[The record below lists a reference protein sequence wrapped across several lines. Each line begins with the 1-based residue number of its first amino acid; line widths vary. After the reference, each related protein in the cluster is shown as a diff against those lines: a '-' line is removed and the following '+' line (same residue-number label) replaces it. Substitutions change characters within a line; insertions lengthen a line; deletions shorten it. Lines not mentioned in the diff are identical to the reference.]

1 MKLNQVKMV
10 HDKKIPI
17 IHLKSG
23 SPLGEALKKMV
34 EHKRLRERY
43 WLGEISLDEL
53 NKLLREKHINKQ
65 YESSVAL

>member
-10 HDKKIPI
+10 HDKRIPI

-34 EHKRLRERY
+34 EHKRLRERVPAP
-43 WLGEISLDEL
+43 G
-53 NKLLREKHINKQ
+53 
-65 YESSVAL
+65 ALSHDTAHHTQRAACAPYDHSAV

>member
-1 MKLNQVKMV
+1 MNKK
-10 HDKKIPI
+10 KKIPT

-43 WLGEISLDEL
+43 WVGEISLVEL
-53 NKLLREKHINKQ
+53 NQLLKEKGINKQ
-65 YESSVAL
+65 YEPTVAL